1 MRACATRTEWSGDLS
16 AMQPQRGSEQRA
28 SGGRA
33 SANTVEVGHAPARS
47 PRDTESRM
55 VGIPGR
61 VGLVLDARL
70 VQVVA
75 ADLQWRAV
83 SCLAKRVVG
92 AVQHTHARARCVAPS
107 HRARPQQRH
116 ACARLQPHTPCSART
131 PHTYRAGVGADGP
144 APRRDRRPL
153 LDLETLLLGRPAR
166 PSAVARG
173 HRRRNLRHGSPP
185 SPPRPTNFTPP
196 ACAPPL
202 PGSAPLARPSP
213 RPQTP
218 RARGVGAPPDQTQ
231 SARTNARARAKKKG
245 FGAEAL
251 LGFHK
256 KANRRQ
262 SGINLGGAARRPR
275 RPHLFVRSAA
285 PQTRGHFI
293 FVRFGCF
300 RGAREAGGASEI
312 HAI

>member
-1 MRACATRTEWSGDLS
+1 
-16 AMQPQRGSEQRA
+16 MQPQRGSEQRT
-28 SGGRA
+28 SGGRV

-83 SCLAKRVVG
+83 SCLAKRVGG
-92 AVQHTHARARCVAPS
+92 AAQHTRARARCVAPS

-185 SPPRPTNFTPP
+185 LTTPAHHLPP
-196 ACAPPL
+196 ARVCPS
-202 PGSAPLARPSP
+202 SARLRPSCLPLAPAADAARSRCGRP
-213 RPQTP
+213 
-218 RARGVGAPPDQTQ
+218 AGPDP
-231 SARTNARARAKKKG
+231 ARTNARARAKMFWG
-245 FGAEAL
+245 R
-251 LGFHK
+251 
-256 KANRRQ
+256 N
-262 SGINLGGAARRPR
+262 
-275 RPHLFVRSAA
+275 
-285 PQTRGHFI
+285 T
-293 FVRFGCF
+293 F
-300 RGAREAGGASEI
+300 RV
-312 HAI
+312 